1 MLQGQVFMSPKLT
14 AAIPFVFTNTNIR
27 NSGGVSKKPSVS
39 LISLLAILLKGFVGN
54 TEWE

>member
-1 MLQGQVFMSPKLT
+1 MSPKLT

-39 LISLLAILLKGFVGN
+39 LISLLALLLKGFVGN